1 MTYSESPGTVED
13 TSANPAEDQTFTG
26 TVDNAPPTV
35 LSIETASTTTIN
47 LILSEEITLNSTAP
61 GDFVLSGDITTS
73 PTVNAIAADGDTVTL
88 SLSGMLDDDDDISL
102 AYSKNTGSIDDTASP
117 SFVDSFSVSSQ
128 ESSPS
133 GLAFSANG
141 AKMFVTGDNG
151 DDVNEYTL
159 SAPFD
164 VSTASFVDSFSVSSQ
179 DTSPRGLAFSANG
192 EKMFVLGTI
201 GDDVNEYTLSAPF
214 DVSTASFVDSFSVSS
229 QEANP
234 LGLAFSA
241 NGEKMFVLG
250 TLGDDVNEYTLSA
263 PFDVSTASF
272 VDSFSVASQNAFPA
286 GLAFSANGDKMFV
299 VDSSSDNVNE
309 YTLSAPFDVSAA
321 SFAGSFSVASE
332 DTSPRGL
339 AFSADGEKMF
349 VVGNDGD
356 DVNEYTLAKPFTLL
370 PNSLASFAAA
380 TVANNI
386 APPDATPPSII
397 AASVDSASTI
407 TITYSENV
415 DVSTTDGQGFSLST
429 GDVSA
434 NSDPGGS
441 SSIITLTVSGITTS
455 DTPDVTYS
463 ASQGTVTGTSSN
475 PAEDQ
480 TIGTTD
486 NAPPTVLSIETAST
500 TTINLMLS
508 EEITVNSAAP
518 EDFVLSGDIT
528 TSPTVNAITANN
540 DIVTLSLSDSLD
552 SDDDIS
558 LEYSKNTGSIDDTAS
573 PSFAGSFSVSSQE
586 SSPHGLAFSANGAK
600 MFVVGTNS
608 DNVNEYTLSTPFD
621 VSSAS
626 YVDSLSVSSQDES
639 PHGLAF
645 SANGAKMFVVGAI
658 GGNVNEYTLST
669 PFDVSAASFVDSFS
683 VSSQDSDPSGLAFS
697 ANGAKMFVVG
707 FNGDDVNEYTLT
719 APFDVS
725 TASFV
730 DSFSVTSQDL
740 APFGLA
746 FSANGAKMFVVGY
759 DDDDVNEYT
768 LTTPFDVST
777 ASFAGSFSVSSQ
789 ETSPSGLAFSANG
802 EKMFVLGDSGDDVN
816 EYTLAKPF
824 TLLPNSLASFT
835 SDVQNIPTPAI
846 TITSPDDSYLTN
858 NRVLDVTG
866 TVTDATTVSI
876 TIDGGTAIS
885 VDAVNGEWSQT
896 VTLAEGEN
904 TIRVFTSDASE
915 SITVT
920 LDTIA
925 PVITQSPGRVLYV
938 EWKSDYSKIGGATT
952 DDGSEIT
959 TTSDTL
965 SDSSPPGRY
974 FITYTAVDL
983 AGNAATPVVD
993 RLIVVRDT
1001 TAPIITLIGAAQLDV
1016 QRTITYSDPGAEVID
1031 NDDPSH
1037 DYTVSNNLDFLPIDT
1052 SRLGTHT
1059 ITYTSNSDVSGN
1071 SPDPVTRTV
1080 NIIPHTDDIP
1090 VILSPSDGEVFEYN
1104 VLPISGTY
1112 RPDSSVLLILGE
1124 NTRHMIDT
1132 DAQGDWSTSLVPTS
1146 TTVPITV
1153 YPYFNGEYQT
1163 DDDDGLSASVTV
1175 TVGRDAPPLPTITIT
1190 SPADGHITTDSVL
1203 AVEGTVTDATSVSIT
1218 IDDGT
1223 PISVAASNE
1232 AWSHTVNLD
1241 EGSNTIR
1248 VSASNTFSDE
1258 IVSESITV
1266 TLDTT
1271 PPVITL
1277 NGADSITLG
1286 LGNDY
1291 TELGALTN
1299 DGSPVTI
1306 DSSAVTTSVRGT
1318 YQVYYNSVDSAGN
1331 AADQIS
1337 RTVVIIDPTITI
1349 TSPAD
1354 GHITT
1359 DSVLAVEGTVTDAT
1373 SVSITIDG
1381 GPAISVAASN
1391 GAWSHTVNLAE
1402 GSNTIRVFTSET
1414 NSVSITVTLDTTPPV
1429 ITLTGA
1435 NPQTIGLGD
1444 DAYAELGATTDDGSD
1459 VTIDSSNVNT
1469 SAIGTYQVL
1478 YNSVDSADN
1487 AAAQVIRTVT
1497 VVDTTP
1503 VITITS
1509 PADQSYT
1516 NSNTL
1521 GVEGTV
1527 THVTSVTIT
1536 VNGANPITAS
1546 TANGVWSQA
1555 VNLVDELNTI
1565 RVFTSD
1571 TNSESITVTLD
1582 TVVPVITLNGADSVE
1597 LEFGDAY
1604 TELGATTDD
1613 GSPVAI
1619 NSSEVDTSAVGTYQV
1634 FYDSVDSADNAAVR
1648 VIRTVTISDTIPP
1661 IITLNGDAEVNVQ
1674 RTSTYSDPGATVT
1687 DDDDPTRTY
1696 LVTANPQTLDTS
1708 VLGSYTIE
1716 YTSTADRSGN
1726 APALVTRTVNII
1738 PHTLDTPVITSPV
1751 SGDVVGAGQITVS
1764 GTYRPN
1770 SSVQLTDGRT
1780 IVESDTDAQGAWSA
1794 QLPATNIAEDNTLT
1808 ITVYPHFNNKYQ
1820 ILNDISASVTV
1831 GIETT
1836 IPPPVI
1842 TITSPS
1848 DQYITSNNV
1857 LVVTGTVDGA
1867 DSLTVSHN
1875 GFAHHVIPANGEWS
1889 WSLTLVEGPNTIRVP
1904 TSDTN
1909 SESITVTLDTTP
1921 PTVVSIGTASPT
1933 TIDLV
1938 LSEEITD
1945 NSAAP
1950 GDFVLSGD
1958 ITTTPTVTTIT
1969 ANGDTVTLTLSGTLD
1984 SDDVISL
1991 AYTKSTGSI
2000 DDAASPQPNSLAS
2013 FAATPVVDGTPPT
2026 VLSIGTAS
2034 PTTIDLV
2041 LSEDITVNSA
2051 DPGDF
2056 VLSGDITTT
2065 PTVTTITANDNIVT
2079 LTLSGTLDDDDVISL
2094 AYAKTT
2100 GSIDDAASNSL
2111 ASFAAISVTNNIA
2124 PPDVT
2129 PPEVDNT
2136 PPTVV
2141 SIGTASPTTIDLVLS
2156 EEITVNSAAPG
2167 DFELTGDITTTPTV
2181 TTITANGATVTLTLS
2196 GSLDDDDVISLAY
2209 AKTTGSID
2217 DAASN
2222 SLASFAATPV
2232 TNNIAPP
2239 DVTPPEVDNT
2249 PPTVLSIGT
2258 ASPTTIDL
2266 VLSEDITV
2274 NSAAPGDFEL
2284 TGDIT
2289 TTPTVNAIAANDN
2302 IVTLSLSG
2310 SLDDDDVISLAYTKT
2325 TGSIDDAASPPNSLA
2340 SFAATPV
2347 ANNIAPPD
2355 VTPPEVDNTPPT
2367 VVSIGT
2373 ASPTTIDLV
2382 LSEEITVNS
2391 AAPGDFELT
2400 GDITTTPT
2408 VNAVTANGA
2417 TVTLTLSGSLDDD
2430 DVISLAY
2437 TKTTGSIDDAASP
2450 PNSLA
2455 SFAAVTVTNNIAPTD
2470 TPAPP
2475 TDGLLPLPECADL
2488 DIGSC
2493 IPIGLSASHSS
2504 ATSGDVVE
2512 YTMIFRNG
2520 IDIDAYNIESYDI
2533 RWVVTNIRGEDN
2545 PLRSSSIIPSEDG
2558 RSATLTI
2565 PTSETLASTT
2575 VRITA
2580 FIDGP
2585 GGHPVTTNPDEL
2597 LDIIFLNSEGQQPL
2611 VNPTVR
2617 LSLFSPIAAELAFT
2631 INDLTSPE
2639 SSISDS
2645 VSHLGVDADGIGT
2658 QFSDTIQLVAGH
2670 QYSVD
2675 VSYSDA
2681 AKPLREEPTIHCI
2694 ISGVTVAMPVTLES
2708 GNDLRCIYT
2717 LVITPS
2723 PTTPPAGSRG
2733 GGGGGGGSSS
2743 SGDRSPPSFT
2753 TSFEEGANTI
2763 LINGIG
2769 IAPAPFKIDQVLSS
2783 PILVSA
2789 GEPTPFSLTLYEN
2802 TSWEGITHIEICL
2815 NKQVSNRD
2823 ATCHSATKIIW
2834 DKNSPDD
2841 ELEIIDPNGLIHNA
2855 TIGITEVKASVA
2867 TFDFDV
2873 TFGGAM
2879 DTSDIQLYIW
2889 DATRNS
2895 LVFTI
2900 YNALSVTEGAAPASN
2915 TENVKLP
2922 CDAGELVL
2930 DDGTCMDPEP
2940 GTFACPDG
2948 QVMRYDGA
2956 CIAAADPQDATSD
2969 AGYDDASYDDV
2980 IMSWAGYSP
2989 ESATDSQLMSA
3000 LDIASDP
3007 DVSLPKWVK
3016 KYLGEWAYKD
3026 KISTEQL
3033 RIVLSYLAGI
3043 SR

>member
-1 MTYSESPGTVED
+1 MNKLFIALMVVAIALG
-13 TSANPAEDQTFTG
+13 
-26 TVDNAPPTV
+26 
-35 LSIETASTTTIN
+35 TAS
-47 LILSEEITLNSTAP
+47 L
-61 GDFVLSGDITTS
+61 
-73 PTVNAIAADGDTVTL
+73 
-88 SLSGMLDDDDDISL
+88 
-102 AYSKNTGSIDDTASP
+102 
-117 SFVDSFSVSSQ
+117 
-128 ESSPS
+128 
-133 GLAFSANG
+133 
-141 AKMFVTGDNG
+141 
-151 DDVNEYTL
+151 
-159 SAPFD
+159 
-164 VSTASFVDSFSVSSQ
+164 
-179 DTSPRGLAFSANG
+179 
-192 EKMFVLGTI
+192 
-201 GDDVNEYTLSAPF
+201 
-214 DVSTASFVDSFSVSS
+214 
-229 QEANP
+229 QEA
-234 LGLAFSA
+234 
-241 NGEKMFVLG
+241 
-250 TLGDDVNEYTLSA
+250 
-263 PFDVSTASF
+263 
-272 VDSFSVASQNAFPA
+272 
-286 GLAFSANGDKMFV
+286 
-299 VDSSSDNVNE
+299 
-309 YTLSAPFDVSAA
+309 
-321 SFAGSFSVASE
+321 
-332 DTSPRGL
+332 
-339 AFSADGEKMF
+339 
-349 VVGNDGD
+349 
-356 DVNEYTLAKPFTLL
+356 
-370 PNSLASFAAA
+370 
-380 TVANNI
+380 
-386 APPDATPPSII
+386 
-397 AASVDSASTI
+397 
-407 TITYSENV
+407 
-415 DVSTTDGQGFSLST
+415 
-429 GDVSA
+429 
-434 NSDPGGS
+434 
-441 SSIITLTVSGITTS
+441 
-455 DTPDVTYS
+455 
-463 ASQGTVTGTSSN
+463 
-475 PAEDQ
+475 
-480 TIGTTD
+480 
-486 NAPPTVLSIETAST
+486 
-500 TTINLMLS
+500 
-508 EEITVNSAAP
+508 
-518 EDFVLSGDIT
+518 
-528 TSPTVNAITANN
+528 
-540 DIVTLSLSDSLD
+540 
-552 SDDDIS
+552 
-558 LEYSKNTGSIDDTAS
+558 
-573 PSFAGSFSVSSQE
+573 
-586 SSPHGLAFSANGAK
+586 
-600 MFVVGTNS
+600 
-608 DNVNEYTLSTPFD
+608 
-621 VSSAS
+621 S
-626 YVDSLSVSSQDES
+626 YAQ
-639 PHGLAF
+639 
-645 SANGAKMFVVGAI
+645 
-658 GGNVNEYTLST
+658 
-669 PFDVSAASFVDSFS
+669 
-683 VSSQDSDPSGLAFS
+683 
-697 ANGAKMFVVG
+697 
-707 FNGDDVNEYTLT
+707 
-719 APFDVS
+719 
-725 TASFV
+725 
-730 DSFSVTSQDL
+730 
-740 APFGLA
+740 
-746 FSANGAKMFVVGY
+746 
-759 DDDDVNEYT
+759 
-768 LTTPFDVST
+768 TTPT
-777 ASFAGSFSVSSQ
+777 
-789 ETSPSGLAFSANG
+789 
-802 EKMFVLGDSGDDVN
+802 
-816 EYTLAKPF
+816 
-824 TLLPNSLASFT
+824 
-835 SDVQNIPTPAI
+835 I
-846 TITSPDDSYLTN
+846 TITSPGDQHLTN
-858 NRVLDVTG
+858 SNTLLVEG
-866 TVTDATTVSI
+866 TITDDNIQSVSI
-876 TIDGGTAIS
+876 TINGGDVITATR
-885 VDAVNGEWSQT
+885 DNGDWQR
-896 VTLAEGEN
+896 TLTLEEGEN
-904 TIRVFTSDASE
+904 QIRVFTSETNSV

-925 PVITQSPGRVLYV
+925 PVITLSLDRFIYV

-952 DDGSEIT
+952 DDDSEII
-959 TTSDTL
+959 TTSDAL

-983 AGNAATPVVD
+983 AGNAATPVD
-993 RLIVVRDT
+993 RLIIVRDT

-1016 QRTITYSDPGAEVID
+1016 QRTTTYSDPGAEVID

-1402 GSNTIRVFTSET
+1402 GSNTIRVLTSET

-1565 RVFTSD
+1565 RVFTSE

-1674 RTSTYSDPGATVT
+1674 RTTTYSDPGATVT

-1808 ITVYPHFNNKYQ
+1808 ITVYPHFNNEYQ

-1889 WSLTLVEGPNTIRVP
+1889 QSLTLVEGPNTIRVP

-1921 PTVVSIGTASPT
+1921 PTVLSIGTASPT

-1950 GDFVLSGD
+1950 GDFELTGD

-1969 ANGDTVTLTLSGTLD
+1969 ANGDTVTLTLSDSLD

-2000 DDAASPQPNSLAS
+2000 DDIASPQPNSLAS

-2041 LSEDITVNSA
+2041 LSEEITVNSA

-2065 PTVTTITANDNIVT
+2065 PTVNAVTANDNIVT

-2094 AYAKTT
+2094 AYTKTT
-2100 GSIDDAASNSL
+2100 GSIDDAASPQPNSL

-2124 PPDVT
+2124 PPDVTPPDVTPPDVTPPDVTPPDVTPPDVT

-2167 DFELTGDITTTPTV
+2167 DFELSGDITTTPTV
-2181 TTITANGATVTLTLS
+2181 NAVTANGATVTLTLS

-2222 SLASFAATPV
+2222 SLASFVATPV
-2232 TNNIAPP
+2232 TNNIAPT
-2239 DVTPPEVDNT
+2239 DTP
-2249 PPTVLSIGT
+2249 
-2258 ASPTTIDL
+2258 
-2266 VLSEDITV
+2266 
-2274 NSAAPGDFEL
+2274 
-2284 TGDIT
+2284 
-2289 TTPTVNAIAANDN
+2289 
-2302 IVTLSLSG
+2302 
-2310 SLDDDDVISLAYTKT
+2310 
-2325 TGSIDDAASPPNSLA
+2325 
-2340 SFAATPV
+2340 
-2347 ANNIAPPD
+2347 APP
-2355 VTPPEVDNTPPT
+2355 VVDNTPPT

-2382 LSEEITVNS
+2382 LSEEITLNS
-2391 AAPGDFELT
+2391 PAPGDFVLT
-2400 GDITTTPT
+2400 GDITTSPT

-2437 TKTTGSIDDAASP
+2437 AKTTGSIDDAAS
-2450 PNSLA
+2450 NSLA
-2455 SFAAVTVTNNIAPTD
+2455 SFVAVTVTNNIAP
-2470 TPAPP
+2470 PP
-2475 TDGLLPLPECADL
+2475 TPGLLPLPDCSGSLDEC
-2488 DIGSC
+2488 IS
-2493 IPIGLSASHSS
+2493 IGLSASHSS

-2565 PTSETLASTT
+2565 PTSETFASTT

-2658 QFSDTIQLVAGH
+2658 QFSDEIQLVAGH

-2681 AKPLREEPTIHCI
+2681 AKPLSVATFNCVIDGI
-2694 ISGVTVAMPVTLES
+2694 QAAMPVTLES
-2708 GNDLRCIYT
+2708 GNDLKCAYT
-2717 LVITPS
+2717 LVIED
-2723 PTTPPAGSRG
+2723 PPRKS
-2733 GGGGGGGSSS
+2733 GGGSSNDWKTKPTFGKSYENANAQIVEGGFSFNGITLDITDNWHTDFNKTS
-2743 SGDRSPPSFT
+2743 SIIGETNHVELKVYTAKNLRSATLQLGIPEIGESRNAETGIHVLFQRNYTNPNNYEIT
-2753 TSFEEGANTI
+2753 EIIHEQNEP
-2763 LINGIG
+2763 LIN
-2769 IAPAPFKIDQVLSS
+2769 
-2783 PILVSA
+2783 
-2789 GEPTPFSLTLYEN
+2789 ENN
-2802 TSWEGITHIEICL
+2802 TSVSIIPSKCTSDSTNEVCHTISFDFTIMAPLKHEVVAIKASDYDRRSTTTFINEGVEFTGDSL
-2815 NKQVSNRD
+2815 LAPQVH
-2823 ATCHSATKIIW
+2823 TLMQKTSAQERHTVLELTQIDRRYAVYEDQFGYTW
-2834 DKNSPDD
+2834 TKNSY
-2841 ELEIIDPNGLIHNA
+2841 G
-2855 TIGITEVKASVA
+2855 SWSY
-2867 TFDFDV
+2867 V
-2873 TFGGAM
+2873 TGPVTDNTSAC
-2879 DTSDIQLYIW
+2879 SDINN
-2889 DATRNS
+2889 R
-2895 LVFTI
+2895 V
-2900 YNALSVTEGAAPASN
+2900 
-2915 TENVKLP
+2915 
-2922 CDAGELVL
+2922 CDAFGDKL
-2930 DDGTCMDPEP
+2930 DGHTGNMENLRDSLYGDIYTVEAFDDLQEAISLYDMDG
-2940 GTFACPDG
+2940 
-2948 QVMRYDGA
+2948 
-2956 CIAAADPQDATSD
+2956 
-2969 AGYDDASYDDV
+2969 
-2980 IMSWAGYSP
+2980 
-2989 ESATDSQLMSA
+2989 DSRE
-3000 LDIASDP
+3000 
-3007 DVSLPKWVK
+3007 KF
-3016 KYLGEWAYKD
+3016 
-3026 KISTEQL
+3026 
-3033 RIVLSYLAGI
+3033 LSENGMMWI
-3043 SR
+3043 RD